1 MHNRLK
7 LPAMAEESAT
17 LDWDA
22 LRYFSSAART
32 KSLSGAARAL
42 GVEHTTVGRRLSS
55 LEQSLGAALVERGP
69 AGLSLTRLGRR
80 VYRAAQEMERIV
92 ASIGELAGAERT
104 SVRLVVPTGFTAL
117 LTPHLQELS
126 RKEPNLS
133 LEIVSS
139 ARRAD
144 LRKGEADL
152 AIRVGPI
159 DDDGLVAR
167 KLGDV
172 GSALYGSRGYLSR
185 RPKVDPDDLSGH
197 CVIAFHRSLAEMP
210 AAQWLARRCAGA
222 TIVLRSREAVD
233 LLTAVKSGVGLGVL
247 PCFLGDGEPTL
258 LRLTPDPIALRR
270 LSLVYRRDG
279 RLSPELR
286 AVVSLIVESLR
297 AHGKQLSGS

>member
-1 MHNRLK
+1 MAQE
-7 LPAMAEESAT
+7 PAA
-17 LDWDA
+17 LDWEA
-22 LRYFSSAART
+22 LRYFAAAART

-42 GVEHTTVGRRLSS
+42 GVEHTTVGRRLTS
-55 LEQSLGAALVERGP
+55 LERSLGAALVERGP
-69 AGLSLTRLGRR
+69 AGLLLTRLGRR
-80 VYRAAQEMERIV
+80 VFRSAQEMERI
-92 ASIGELAGAERT
+92 AATIAGLANAERT
-104 SVRLVVPTGFTAL
+104 RVRVVVPTGFTAL
-117 LTPHLQELS
+117 LTPHLQDLS
-126 RKEPNLS
+126 RKEPTLS

-152 AIRVGPI
+152 ALRVGPI
-159 DDDGLVAR
+159 DDEGLVAR

-172 GSALYGSRGYLSR
+172 GSALYGSRSYLSR
-185 RPKVDPDDLSGH
+185 RPKVDPDDLRGH
-197 CVIAFHRSLAEMP
+197 AVIGFHRSLAEMP
-210 AAQWLARRCAGA
+210 AARWLAERSAGT

-233 LLTAVKSGVGLGVL
+233 LLTAVKSGGGLAVL

-258 LRLTPDPIALRR
+258 VRLTPQPIATRR

-297 AHGKQLSGS
+297 AHAKQLSGS

>member
-1 MHNRLK
+1 MAQE
-7 LPAMAEESAT
+7 PAA
-17 LDWDA
+17 LDWEA
-22 LRYFSSAART
+22 LRYFATAART

-42 GVEHTTVGRRLSS
+42 GVEHTTVGRRLTS
-55 LEQSLGAALVERGP
+55 LERSLGAALVERGP
-69 AGLSLTRLGRR
+69 AGLLLTRLGRR
-80 VYRAAQEMERIV
+80 VFRSAQEMERI
-92 ASIGELAGAERT
+92 AATIAGLANAERT
-104 SVRLVVPTGFTAL
+104 RVRVVVPTGFTAL
-117 LTPHLQELS
+117 LTPHLQDLS
-126 RKEPNLS
+126 RKEPTLS

-152 AIRVGPI
+152 ALRVGPI
-159 DDDGLVAR
+159 DDEGLVAR

-172 GSALYGSRGYLSR
+172 GSALYGSRSYLSR

-197 CVIAFHRSLAEMP
+197 AVIGFHRSLAEMP
-210 AAQWLARRCAGA
+210 AARWLAERCAGA

-233 LLTAVKSGVGLGVL
+233 LLTAVKSGGGLAVL

-258 LRLTPDPIALRR
+258 VRLTPQPIATRR

-297 AHGKQLSGS
+297 AHAKQLSGS